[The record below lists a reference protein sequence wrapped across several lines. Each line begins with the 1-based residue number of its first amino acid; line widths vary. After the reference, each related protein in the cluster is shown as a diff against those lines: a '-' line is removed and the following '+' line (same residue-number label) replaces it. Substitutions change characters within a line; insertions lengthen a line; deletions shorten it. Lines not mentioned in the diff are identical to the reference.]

1 MSYLLGV
8 ILMLV
13 VIFLYSL
20 SNVIESYQSNNLFS
34 NTSIF
39 VFISKVFG
47 LILLPIFLFFPP
59 TFPGWN
65 IMIFVLLASIF
76 EVGYQMPYY
85 LALRSIDTAAVVA
98 LFSIKRIFMPVLA
111 YFILGEILTNSQY
124 FGILLIVISSFL
136 ISFDMGK
143 FKINKSFYWMAIASA
158 MLSLQSIIYKFNFEE
173 GLGVLNLLFWSILIE
188 FVLATVLLLITR
200 GYIELFEKVNLLR
213 EEKWL
218 FIFNELLNQ
227 VANVLSLQALK
238 ILPVS
243 IVEAM
248 YSLISFTVIL
258 IKSYLRRQKGRMLNN
273 DVQVVGGVKLAIAI
287 TILSVGVSLV
297 LIPFV

>member
-1 MSYLLGV
+1 
-8 ILMLV
+8 
-13 VIFLYSL
+13 
-20 SNVIESYQSNNLFS
+20 
-34 NTSIF
+34 
-39 VFISKVFG
+39 
-47 LILLPIFLFFPP
+47 
-59 TFPGWN
+59 
-65 IMIFVLLASIF
+65 
-76 EVGYQMPYY
+76 
-85 LALRSIDTAAVVA
+85 
-98 LFSIKRIFMPVLA
+98 MPVLA